1 MMTSKQ
7 SNIALITGFILLL
20 IVCYQFAIS
29 NTTEEKQKLDALKIE
44 SKIFENSPKRL
55 SILKKKKVYYDSL
68 LAKYQLDDSSIQN
81 NLLKTINTF
90 AEANDIK
97 VVSFL
102 EPHITTKNDLTVN
115 TYEFVLEGE
124 YNPINKLIY
133 KLEQETKF
141 GEIISLHFE
150 KKKNF
155 RTGRFFLQAKVLL
168 KSFG

>member
-1 MMTSKQ
+1 MTSKQ
-7 SNIALITGFILLL
+7 KNIALIIGFFFLL
-20 IVCYQFAIS
+20 ILCYQFAIS
-29 NTTEEKQKLDALKIE
+29 NTIEEKQKLDALKIE
-44 SKIFENSPKRL
+44 SKIFENSPKQL
-55 SILKKKKVYYDSL
+55 SILKQKEVYYDSL

-90 AEANDIK
+90 AEANNIK
-97 VVSFL
+97 VISFL
-102 EPHITTKNDLTVN
+102 EPHITTRSDLTIN
-115 TYEFVLEGE
+115 TYEFVLEGQ
-124 YNPINKLIY
+124 YSSINKLIF

-155 RTGRFFLQAKVLL
+155 KTGIYFLQVRVLL